1 MLAIKLKM
9 KNVLNHYK
17 CTQWEL
23 LSIQNP
29 QLLTFPCQKKNSF
42 QAQGQIG
49 LWHIFQLLIHFGSQ
63 LQSKATNY
71 LFFFTYFD
79 FLPLLENFEHHCL
92 LAIKHFQCLSIHNP
106 QKFQEMNSD

>member
-9 KNVLNHYK
+9 KNVLNHYEY
-17 CTQWEL
+17 TQWEL

-42 QAQGQIG
+42 QAQSQIG

-63 LQSKATNY
+63 LQSKATDY
-71 LFFFTYFD
+71 LIFD
-79 FLPLLENFEHHCL
+79 FFLHILISFPSLKILNITVC
-92 LAIKHFQCLSIHNP
+92 
-106 QKFQEMNSD
+106 

>member
-17 CTQWEL
+17 YTQWEL

-71 LFFFTYFD
+71 LIFD
-79 FLPLLENFEHHCL
+79 FSLHILISFPSLKILNITVC
-92 LAIKHFQCLSIHNP
+92 
-106 QKFQEMNSD
+106 